1 MEIFNPIMRKY
12 ALVALTLIKKKKR
25 SYIDLSFQVKF
36 DSVGITQRQI
46 QGISSNRSIRTI
58 YLRKSRNATGF
69 FFSTNFTQCYLHLII
84 NYFLLL
90 GFV

>member
-12 ALVALTLIKKKKR
+12 APVALTLIKKKKR

-58 YLRKSRNATGF
+58 YLRKNRNATGF
-69 FFSTNFTQCYLHLII
+69 FFLQILHNATFI
-84 NYFLLL
+84 
-90 GFV
+90 

>member
-12 ALVALTLIKKKKR
+12 APLALTLIKKK
-25 SYIDLSFQVKF
+25 SYIGLSFQVKF

-69 FFSTNFTQCYLHLII
+69 FFLQILHNATFI
-84 NYFLLL
+84 
-90 GFV
+90 

>member
-12 ALVALTLIKKKKR
+12 APVALTLIKKKKR

-69 FFSTNFTQCYLHLII
+69 FFLQILHNATFI
-84 NYFLLL
+84 
-90 GFV
+90 

>member
-12 ALVALTLIKKKKR
+12 APVALTLIKKKKR

-69 FFSTNFTQCYLHLII
+69 FFFYKFYTMLPSF
-84 NYFLLL
+84 NY
-90 GFV
+90 

>member
-12 ALVALTLIKKKKR
+12 APVALTLIKKR
-25 SYIDLSFQVKF
+25 SYIGLSFQVKF

-69 FFSTNFTQCYLHLII
+69 FFLQILHNATFI
-84 NYFLLL
+84 
-90 GFV
+90 